1 MEEAKYQNGSTT
13 PTSERNLSRILN
25 VCVGCFD
32 REFPPRGGFAE
43 FREVRSIAVDP
54 DDRNAGCSRSER
66 VAPATA
72 REVDDRPQLG
82 RGPNSHE
89 LVTEEVGR
97 RRSLR
102 HGLNGHRA
110 NRK

>member
-1 MEEAKYQNGSTT
+1 MEEAKYQKGSTT

-54 DDRNAGCSRSER
+54 DDRNAVFSRSER
-66 VAPATA
+66 VASSPAG
-72 REVDDRPQLG
+72 EVGNRAQLR
-82 RGPNSHE
+82 RGPDSVE
-89 LVTEEVGR
+89 LIVEEFGR
-97 RRSLR
+97 R
-102 HGLNGHRA
+102 
-110 NRK
+110 